1 MINFLKVVLIYGIS
15 FLRIIYK
22 FVYYFLIS
30 FIRQQQL
37 QFRPPFEEIK
47 ARYYREL
54 RKFISIPQNFKGFG
68 GDNALFAALID
79 RTASEFD
86 NVFKKAEMLFER
98 LEAVKEEF
106 KDWVVLGYVNAD
118 KLADENLMNV
128 VDWEK
133 NFKMIKVKGREAEK
147 MPS

>member
-68 GDNALFAALID
+68 GDNALFAALIE